1 MYLCSDQTQSNM
13 NTSIMQ
19 NALGVSRQECQNM
32 RYEGTQLFLEIRTPK
47 EKLCCPECGSHNIV
61 CDGSHI
67 RRFVSVPI
75 GKSKTY
81 LEMHIQRIL
90 CHDCGCIRQEKIDF
104 AKGKRRH
111 TLAFAN
117 MVLDLSRFATIQD
130 ISWFLQVSWDV
141 VHNIQMEFLQSEYG
155 TPDLST
161 LRRISI
167 DEFATHKG
175 QVYKTIVADLDNG
188 HIVYVGEGNG
198 KSSLDEFWKR
208 LGDDKHHIE
217 AVCTDLSAAYTRT
230 VTEHLPEA
238 ALVVDHFHVTKLMN
252 EKLDQLR
259 RLLWHAERDVNKRK
273 VIKGTRWL
281 LLRNGNDIFDHQ
293 HRNRLEN
300 ALNMNKPLMTAYY
313 LKEDLREIWNQFRK
327 EDAEKVLDEWVRQ
340 ALDAKIQPLTVMAST
355 IRAYKPYILA
365 WYDHCISNGRI
376 EGINNKIKVLKRQI
390 YGFRNDEYFNLRLY
404 ALHDRRL
411 RI

>member
-1 MYLCSDQTQSNM
+1 M

-19 NALGVSRQECQNM
+19 NALGVSRQECQDM
-32 RYEGTQLFLEIRTPK
+32 RYEGNELVLEIQTPR
-47 EKLCCPECGSHNIV
+47 EKLCCPACGSHHV
-61 CDGSHI
+61 VLDGSHI

-75 GKSKTY
+75 GLNKTY
-81 LEMHIQRIL
+81 LDMHVQRVL
-90 CHDCGCIRQEKIDF
+90 CHDCGCIQQEKIDF

-111 TLAFAN
+111 TQAFAN

-141 VHNIQMEFLQSEYG
+141 VRNIQMEFLQAEYG

-175 QVYKTIVADLDNG
+175 QVYKTIVVNLDNG

-198 KSSLDEFWKR
+198 KASLDGFWSR
-208 LGDDKHHIE
+208 LGDDRHRIE

-230 VTEHLPEA
+230 VTEHLPQA

-259 RLLWHAERDVNKRK
+259 RQLWHAERDVNKRK

-300 ALNMNKPLMTAYY
+300 ALSLNKPLMTAYY
-313 LKEDLREIWNQFRK
+313 LKEDLKEIWNQCCK
-327 EDAEKVLDEWVRQ
+327 DDAEKVLDEWVRQ
-340 ALDAKIQPLTVMAST
+340 AFDAKIQPLAVMAST
-355 IRAYKPYILA
+355 VRAYKPYILA
-365 WYDHCISNGRI
+365 WYDHYISNGRI
-376 EGINNKIKVLKRQI
+376 EGINNKIKGLKRQI
-390 YGFRNDEYFNLRLY
+390 YGFRNDEYFTLRLY